1 MKPRLVVFDIAGT
14 TLNDTANSVNDS
26 FRGALKIHGIS
37 ATQVEINAVMGYK
50 KKTAIQTILTS
61 LPNQESS
68 PELVEQIHDS
78 FLELINEYYRSSP
91 DIAEIEGASQL
102 FGELKGAGIKVALDT
117 GFSRS
122 TTDIILERTGWL
134 QNGLIDASKAS
145 DEVKDG
151 RPHPFMIQA
160 LMADLNI
167 SKSSSVVKVGD
178 TPSDLMEGENAQCG
192 LTVGVLYG
200 THTRSQLKDFH
211 HDYLIEDITELKT
224 LIGL

>member
-26 FRGALKIHGIS
+26 FRGALKNHGIS
-37 ATQVEINAVMGYK
+37 ATQEEINAVMGYK

-91 DIAEIEGASQL
+91 DIVEIDGASQL
-102 FGELKGAGIKVALDT
+102 FGELKEAGIKVALDT

-122 TTDIILERTGWL
+122 TTDIILERTGWVR
-134 QNGLIDASKAS
+134 NGLIDASKAS
-145 DEVKDG
+145 DEVEDG

-167 SKSSSVVKVGD
+167 SKSSNVVKVGD
-178 TPSDLMEGENAQCG
+178 TPSDLMEGENAKCG

>member
-1 MKPRLVVFDIAGT
+1 MKPKLVVFDIAGT

-26 FRGALKIHGIS
+26 FRGALKVHGIS

-91 DIAEIEGASQL
+91 DITEIEGASQL
-102 FGELKGAGIKVALDT
+102 FGELKEAGIKVALDT

-145 DEVKDG
+145 DEVEDG

-178 TPSDLMEGENAQCG
+178 TPSDLMEGENAKCG